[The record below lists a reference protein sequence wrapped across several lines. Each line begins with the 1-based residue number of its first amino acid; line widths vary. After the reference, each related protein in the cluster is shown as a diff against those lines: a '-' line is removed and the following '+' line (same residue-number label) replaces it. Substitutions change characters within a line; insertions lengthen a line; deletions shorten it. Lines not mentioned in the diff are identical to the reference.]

1 MTDPLLPIC
10 VMLWRRGQA
19 VIPKGKAVSRCQ
31 KKSRERRMPQSAK
44 PRIAVI
50 GLGSMGFGMATS
62 LRRAGFEVTGCDV
75 SADAVNRFVSE
86 GGKGAE
92 TPAQAAKAADI
103 AVSVVV
109 NAAQTETILFGANGV
124 AETLAKDAVFIS
136 SATMDPDIARRLAKQ
151 LEATGR
157 HYMDAPISGGAQRA
171 AQGELTILASGSG
184 KAFAKARPALDAMAA
199 KLYELG
205 EAAGQGAAFKM
216 INQLLA
222 GVHIAAASEAI
233 AFAAK
238 QGLDIR
244 KVYEV
249 ITASAGNSWMF
260 ENRMPHVLDGDYT
273 PRSAVEIFVKDLGIV
288 QDMARN
294 AKFPVPVAAAAL
306 QMFLMTAASGM
317 GHDDD
322 ASVARMYARVGGTR
336 LPGEPK

>member
-1 MTDPLLPIC
+1 M
-10 VMLWRRGQA
+10 
-19 VIPKGKAVSRCQ
+19 S
-31 KKSRERRMPQSAK
+31 SSAK

-50 GLGSMGFGMATS
+50 GLGSMGYGMAS
-62 LRRAGFEVTGCDV
+62 ALKRAGFDVTGCDV
-75 SADAVNRFVSE
+75 AATAIARFESE
-86 GGKGAE
+86 GGKGAG
-92 TPAQAAKAADI
+92 TPAAAAKDADI
-103 AVSVVV
+103 VVSVVV
-109 NAAQTETILFGANGV
+109 NAAQTETILFGKEGV
-124 AETLAKDAVFIS
+124 AETLAKGAVFVS
-136 SATMDPDIARRLAKQ
+136 SATMDPEVAKRLAKQ

-157 HYMDAPISGGAQRA
+157 LYLDAPISGGAQRA
-171 AQGELTILASGSG
+171 AQGELTILASGSSA
-184 KAFAKARPALDAMAA
+184 AFAKARPALDAMAA

-205 EAAGQGAAFKM
+205 DAPGQGAAFKM

-273 PRSAVEIFVKDLGIV
+273 PRSAVEIFVKDLGII

-294 AKFPVPVAAAAL
+294 AKFPVPVSAAAL

-317 GHDDD
+317 GRDDD
-322 ASVARMYARVGGTR
+322 ASVARMYARVTGTH